1 MLLRNLRPKI
11 SGGSMSTR
19 VISRVLASIRPL
31 HCSSIVK
38 HSFELKPTG
47 WPPEGGKFCTTCYD
61 KAINIPFKSL
71 LKSSEMFESVRLW
84 IEYQAWLSM
93 AFWWNHDSSTFHW
106 SSCLECDLMG
116 HVDPINN
123 MVLLSSLIGHQIL
136 SPYQTGIYETLLDH
150 VLMLKLR
157 FLEY

>member
-71 LKSSEMFESVRLW
+71 LKSSSLLKCLKVWGYELNIKLDWAWHSDGIMIAAPSIGALVWNVISWVMWIQLIIWCCSLAWSDTRFFRPIKQEFMRLYW
-84 IEYQAWLSM
+84 TMYW
-93 AFWWNHDSSTFHW
+93 
-106 SSCLECDLMG
+106 C
-116 HVDPINN
+116 
-123 MVLLSSLIGHQIL
+123 
-136 SPYQTGIYETLLDH
+136 
-150 VLMLKLR
+150 
-157 FLEY
+157 